1 MSNYLLAL
9 PFAMLFM
16 TACGLHLQQ
25 FSRVSIDDR
34 PGWTVVQKCGSGAC
48 YPSNDY
54 LVAKDITIRV
64 DARNHIPQY
73 IERDIFVIAVLFP
86 DGKTQ
91 NIEFDPSLSTAEL
104 QRRRLFHAKGVAC
117 GGTTVLDRSYV
128 LSAPAVSGYQRIT
141 RAKYCFF
148 LFFDTSPPSVKEVFV
163 LNLKGVR
170 RHGQIVDVPRIVFR
184 PGKG

>member
-1 MSNYLLAL
+1 MSHYLLAL

-16 TACGLHLQQ
+16 SACSLHVQQ

-34 PGWTVVQKCGSGAC
+34 LGWKVVQKCDSGAC

-54 LVAKDITIRV
+54 LVANDITIRV

-86 DGKTQ
+86 DGQKQ
-91 NIEFDPSLSTAEL
+91 NIEFDPSLSTAKL
-104 QRRRLFHAKGVAC
+104 QGQRLFRAKGIAC
-117 GGTTVLDRSYV
+117 AGTTVLDRSYV
-128 LSAPAVSGYQRIT
+128 LSAPAVTRYQKIT
-141 RAKYCFF
+141 RGRYCFF
-148 LFFDTSPPSVKEVFV
+148 LFFDTPPPSVKEVFV

-170 RHGQIVDVPRIVFR
+170 RHGQIIDVPGIVFR